1 MATTFQSEIAGAF
14 AVIIPVSDGMAGSFT
29 VTPIPGHLLWR
40 VDVTTS
46 GDVTYATMNAFAVG
60 QGYVDAAAMYVDLG
74 FVNEAAFLASYGY
87 DSSSDFLEQVNWP
100 SVEEIL
106 NDQGIYFE

>member
-1 MATTFQSEIAGAF
+1 MAYQDELAGSFLVVIPTTDEMAGAF
-14 AVIIPVSDGMAGSFT
+14 LVTPVSDQM
-29 VTPIPGHLLWR
+29 IMR

-46 GDVTYATMNAFAVG
+46 GDVTYATMDAFAVG
-60 QGYVDAAAMYVDLG
+60 QGYVDAAAMYADLG

-87 DSSSDFLEQVNWP
+87 DNSSEFLEQANWP